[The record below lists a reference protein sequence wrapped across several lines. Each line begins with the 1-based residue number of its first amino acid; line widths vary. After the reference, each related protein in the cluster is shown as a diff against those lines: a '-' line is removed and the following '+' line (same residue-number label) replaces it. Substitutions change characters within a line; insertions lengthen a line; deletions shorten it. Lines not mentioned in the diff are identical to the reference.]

1 MRKPRKINKQPK
13 LLIAQP
19 RVSSVPQRGIET
31 LTLSSK
37 SSMCGSEVTPA
48 DLLYRLWHRKVW
60 VFATVLVCVL
70 ASWVYLQR
78 APRQYEIQ
86 ANLLLQPDAHGL
98 RVGDLQDGRPNAEL
112 IATHSE
118 ILSSRQLLTRAV
130 ESYLALPDA
139 EASVQRLADPLV
151 SQDLLVQQLSEQ
163 LTVKRVVGTRI
174 LNVALRWGDREQ
186 GTALVEHLFE
196 CYQSLLFDLNQGGQ
210 VEALSTLAQTERE
223 LRTELTNLQQQ
234 YRQLRESSP
243 LIGDIDAGLTPQQ
256 ALIDALGSSYAE
268 VRSRRIGLENR
279 LAALEDE
286 RSGVHVARRPRLDA
300 PPTELV
306 STTSV
311 KAGAEEV
318 LQSENGWAAL
328 QMLGDIDLK
337 GLQDPIA
344 IQQELFQA
352 EVRRQELVKKY
363 RGKHPDLQAVENQI
377 ADWKQRLQTLVDRAP
392 LTMEREL
399 RAAKLQEDHLKMLY
413 EEELAA
419 AKQLDQHR
427 LEQAHLRHQMEQVQT
442 LHGSI
447 LAQLTD
453 LRLNNKVTTEG
464 GADLRVTVLD
474 DPRAGLK
481 PVWPNNKLVLGGGL
495 LMGLVGSSVLT
506 LIPVRRPED
515 MGSEASDGP
524 EEG

>member
-1 MRKPRKINKQPK
+1 
-13 LLIAQP
+13 
-19 RVSSVPQRGIET
+19 
-31 LTLSSK
+31 
-37 SSMCGSEVTPA
+37 MCGSEVTPA

-60 VFATVLVCVL
+60 AFTTIVVCVL
-70 ASWVYLQR
+70 ASWFYLQR
-78 APRQYEIQ
+78 ASRQYEIQ
-86 ANLLLQPDAHGL
+86 ANLLLQPGAHGL
-98 RVGDLQDGRPNAEL
+98 RVGDMQNGRPDAEL

-118 ILSSRQLLTRAV
+118 ILSSRKMLTRAV
-130 ESYLALPDA
+130 ESYLALPGA
-139 EASVQRLADPLV
+139 EAGGQDDRDSLA
-151 SQDLLVQQLSEQ
+151 SQEVLVQQLEEQ

-196 CYQSLLFDLNQGGQ
+196 CYQTLLFDLNQGGQ
-210 VEALSTLAQTERE
+210 VEALGTLAQTERE
-223 LRTELTNLQQQ
+223 LRGELTNLQQQ
-234 YRQLRESSP
+234 YRTLRKSSP

-256 ALIDALGSSYAE
+256 TLIDALGSSYAE

-286 RSGVHVARRPRLDA
+286 RSGVHVARRPQLDA
-300 PPTELV
+300 ASTELV
-306 STTSV
+306 STTSLNV
-311 KAGAEEV
+311 GSEEA
-318 LQSENGWAAL
+318 LQSEHGWAAL

-352 EVRRQELVKKY
+352 EVRRQELIKKY

-399 RAAKLQEDHLKMLY
+399 RAAKLQEDHLKLLY
-413 EEELAA
+413 EQELAA
-419 AKQLDQHR
+419 AKELDQHR
-427 LEQAHLRHQMEQVQT
+427 LEQAHLRDQMEQVQT

-474 DPRAGLK
+474 DARASFK
-481 PVWPNNKLVLGGGL
+481 PVWPNEKLVLGGGL
-495 LMGLVGSSVLT
+495 LIGLVGSSMLT

-515 MGSEASDGP
+515 FGNKASDEQ
-524 EEG
+524 EEV